1 MINKK
6 SKNEMRKKRHLRARK
21 TLVGTPL
28 RPRLNVFRSNKHIY
42 AQLIDD
48 VNGAT
53 LASASTLEKETAT
66 ENKANVDGAA
76 FVGESLAKRAIE
88 NDIKSVVFDRS
99 GYRYHGRIKALAD
112 AARNAG
118 LEF

>member
-1 MINKK
+1 MINIK
-6 SKNEMRKKRHLRARK
+6 SKNEMRKKRHLRSRK
-21 TLVGTPL
+21 TLVGTAL
-28 RPRLNVFRSNKHIY
+28 RPRLSVFRSNKHIY

-48 VNGAT
+48 VSGAT
-53 LASASTLEKETAT
+53 LASSSTLEKNTDT

-76 FVGESLAKRAIE
+76 FVGEHIAKRAVE
-88 NDIKSVVFDRS
+88 KDIKNVVFDRS